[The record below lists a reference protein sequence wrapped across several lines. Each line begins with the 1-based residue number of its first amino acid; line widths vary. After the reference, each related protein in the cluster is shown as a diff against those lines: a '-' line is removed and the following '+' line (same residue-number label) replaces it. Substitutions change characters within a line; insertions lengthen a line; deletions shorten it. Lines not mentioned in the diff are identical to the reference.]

1 MAADNTKIESVRVA
15 LKRIFALPVNKSTFR
30 QVQNAV
36 AVIFQSEPNHANE
49 VLEALFTGNFKNGQE
64 SLKGLYKEYDEQ
76 LKVAREVFER
86 GSFLT
91 LITSDRLAQGDRVMF
106 NNLIRRIDGEQI
118 EFITDIESTFQMIK
132 HFIGRLQ
139 EVQSLDVDKKLRE
152 VVKNEIA
159 DLHRMTDTIIA
170 AK

>member
-1 MAADNTKIESVRVA
+1 MATDNSKLDAIRIA

-36 AVIFQSEPNHANE
+36 AVIFQAEPNSAND

-64 SLKGLYKEYDEQ
+64 PLKSLYKDYDEQ

-139 EVQSLDVDKKLRE
+139 EVQSLDVDKRLRD
-152 VVKNEIA
+152 VVKEEIA
-159 DLHRMTDTIIA
+159 DLHKMTQTVGA
-170 AK
+170 SK